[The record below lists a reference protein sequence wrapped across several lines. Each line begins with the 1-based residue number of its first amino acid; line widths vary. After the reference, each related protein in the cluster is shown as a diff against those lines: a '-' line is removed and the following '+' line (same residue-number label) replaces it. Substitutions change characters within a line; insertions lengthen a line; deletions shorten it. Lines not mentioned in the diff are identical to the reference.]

1 MLWMLIA
8 ALLNSKILAKNI
20 EIVIYSGE
28 TIKSRDDIL
37 QNVMTKFRIQIPE
50 AQQEQIVFCKI
61 YSRRYLDG
69 SLYPFLTMLFQAIA
83 SILVTVECLL
93 RVCPDVYID
102 TMGVPYAYP
111 LAKHVAGC
119 QVMAY
124 VHYPI
129 ISSDMLN
136 KVRQQRPSFNNDSR
150 ISASVTVSSVKLFY
164 YHIMSALFSWAGH
177 SVDLAFVNSSWTEG
191 HMRNM
196 WHSSVSARR
205 QLLRE
210 KGTSSSRGNP
220 CQQLLLKVYPPCN
233 TSHLQTYPLHM
244 AGDAAAAAAAD
255 LMHMRKRMILS
266 VGQFRPE
273 KDHSLQ
279 LRALAELLKKDSA
292 KYEDVRLVLLGSSRN
307 EGDEAIIRDLKTLA
321 KALKVEN
328 NVDFVVNAPFDRYI
342 FSLENFIELFSLLTE
357 VYIYMQIGKPSSRGK
372 CRNSHN
378 VE

>member
-1 MLWMLIA
+1 MLIA
-8 ALLNSKILAKNI
+8 ALLNSKTLAKNI
-20 EIVIYSGE
+20 KIVIYSGE

-37 QNVMTKFRIQIPE
+37 QNVMTKFRIQIPAE
-50 AQQEQIVFCKI
+50 QQDQIVFCKI
-61 YSRRYLDG
+61 YSRKYLDG

-83 SILVTVECLL
+83 SILVNAECLL

-102 TMGVPYAYP
+102 TMGVPFAYP
-111 LAKHVAGC
+111 LAKYVAGC

-150 ISASVTVSSVKLFY
+150 ISASVTVSSVKLLY

-205 QLLRE
+205 EFLRE
-210 KGTSSSRGNP
+210 KKIAPASASAPAPLGSP

-233 TSHLQTYPLHM
+233 TSHLQSYPLHM
-244 AGDAAAAAAAD
+244 AGDGDSDSSAAAASTAD
-255 LMHMRKRMILS
+255 LVHMRRRMVLS

-279 LRALAELLKKDSA
+279 LRALAELLKMDKVQ
-292 KYEDVRLVLLGSSRN
+292 YEDVRLVLLGSSRN
-307 EGDEAIIRDLKTLA
+307 EGDEAIIRDLKLLA
-321 KALKVEN
+321 KDLKVEN
-328 NVDFVVNAPFDRYI
+328 NVDFVVNAPFDRC
-342 FSLENFIELFSLLTE
+342 
-357 VYIYMQIGKPSSRGK
+357 VYY
-372 CRNSHN
+372 
-378 VE
+378 VL